1 MNSFRTVTSS
11 FRFHQIVPFT
21 SECYL
26 TLFQVATLS
35 AIELANNVFTNS
47 LVSLYHFCGYSSA
60 MLRPLFGR
68 PFLDD
73 NVPPYSVGGALKLPT
88 GAACTIGAGVGGG
101 TGTIS
106 VEF

>member
-1 MNSFRTVTSS
+1 
-11 FRFHQIVPFT
+11 
-21 SECYL
+21 
-26 TLFQVATLS
+26 
-35 AIELANNVFTNS
+35 
-47 LVSLYHFCGYSSA
+47 